1 MIYYDK
7 SIYIIFIII
16 LFLAI
21 LYLFFPNFFS
31 NSEIEHYNRFL
42 LWNIPTRSTRGMSYD
57 IRGDPF
63 IPRQYVGPWLNS
75 PRVFIRNKPLWMVS

>member
-1 MIYYDK
+1 MIYFEK
-7 SIYIIFIII
+7 PTYIIFLII

-21 LYLFFPNFFS
+21 LYLFYSLS

-75 PRVFIRNKPLWMVS
+75 PRIPIRYA